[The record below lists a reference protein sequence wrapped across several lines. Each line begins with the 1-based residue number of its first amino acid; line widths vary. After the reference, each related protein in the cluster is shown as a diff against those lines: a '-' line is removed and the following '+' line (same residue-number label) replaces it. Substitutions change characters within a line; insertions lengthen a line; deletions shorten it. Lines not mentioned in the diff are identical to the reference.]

1 MYRNKKKLS
10 LTELTATQNASEKLN
25 VPPLESEKN
34 IITIKKGQLCLPK
47 DWTNISFVQKQG
59 KKTHIELKIY
69 QLIASNEQSKEQ
81 TILQPVLNASNELSL
96 CLPLMVGGDLEFHHN
111 FLATQFEKKP

>member
-34 IITIKKGQLCLPK
+34 IITIKKGQLL
-47 DWTNISFVQKQG
+47 
-59 KKTHIELKIY
+59 
-69 QLIASNEQSKEQ
+69 
-81 TILQPVLNASNELSL
+81 
-96 CLPLMVGGDLEFHHN
+96 
-111 FLATQFEKKP
+111 